1 MVLMTGRFI
10 GFVVAFAIPM
20 ILARLFDQHDFGTY
34 KQLFLVFGTLLGIA
48 QFGMAE
54 SLYYFLPFETTRS
67 GSFVFNA
74 LLTGGGLGILSMV
87 VMTLFREEIAT
98 MLNNP
103 DLVEFLPWIGLY
115 LVFQLMSVV
124 MEIVMT
130 VRKQHVAASATYA
143 ITDIARAIFFL
154 VPVLLF
160 PTMGWLMAGALA
172 YAVARWTATMFY
184 VIREFRATLQ
194 PDAVS
199 LRKHLTYAIP
209 FGVAGLIEIM
219 QLNYHMYAVSWY
231 FDAATFAIYAVGCLQ
246 IPLMDFLMASTCN
259 VMMVNM
265 RERMMAGDTAAV
277 VAIWLDSIRK
287 LTLLFAPLVAVLL
300 ICADYLIVLLFTST
314 YERSIPIFM
323 VWTISML
330 LMALLTD
337 GVLRVY
343 AETRFLILQNLIRL
357 GVIVVMIQWFL
368 GTFDLIG
375 AILVTLLATAV
386 TKVVALWRIKQVMG
400 VSFGQLLP
408 WKSIGMTLLIAAAAT
423 LPALLVRATLELPG
437 IIMLMLT
444 GGVYTLT
451 YYLLLQYAGPM
462 QDDEKQM
469 LSRWL
474 QVPFIRIGR
483 ALRLQSASE

>member
-20 ILARLFDQHDFGTY
+20 VLARLFDQHDFGTY
-34 KQLFLVFGTLLGIA
+34 KQLFLVFGTLLGVA

-67 GSFVFNA
+67 GAFVFNS
-74 LLTGGGLGILSMV
+74 LLTGGGLGVVSMLV
-87 VMTLFREEIAT
+87 ITAFRNEIAG

-103 DLVEFLPWIGLY
+103 DLVALLPWIGLY
-115 LVFQLMSVV
+115 LVFQLMSVT

-154 VPVLLF
+154 LPVLLF
-160 PTMGWLMAGALA
+160 PTMGWLMVGALA
-172 YAVARWTATMFY
+172 YAITRWSATMIY
-184 VIREFRATLQ
+184 VIREFRATLR
-194 PDAVS
+194 PDAPS

-219 QLNYHMYAVSWY
+219 QLNYHLYAVSWY
-231 FDAATFAIYAVGCLQ
+231 FDTATFAIYAVGCLQ

-265 RERMMAGDTAAV
+265 RERIMAGDNASV
-277 VAIWLDSIRK
+277 VAIWLDSVRK
-287 LTLLFAPLVAVLL
+287 LGLLFAPLVAVLL
-300 ICADYLIVLLFTST
+300 VCADYLIVLLFTST

-330 LMALLTD
+330 LMTLLTD

-357 GVIVVMIQWFL
+357 GVIIVLIQWFL
-368 GTFDLIG
+368 GHFDLIG
-375 AILVTLLATAV
+375 AILVTLVATAV
-386 TKVVALWRIKQVMG
+386 TKVVALYRIRTVMD
-400 VSFGQLLP
+400 VSLQQLLP
-408 WKSIGMTLLIAAAAT
+408 WKSLGMTLVIAAAAT
-423 LPALLVRATLELPG
+423 LPALLVRATLDFPG

-451 YYLLLQYAGPM
+451 YYLLLQYFGPM

-469 LSRWL
+469 LSRWVQL
-474 QVPFIRIGR
+474 PFIRISR
-483 ALRLQSASE
+483 VFRLQSASE